1 MRARCLSRAL
11 PSRMALRLAQMRV
24 SVRYTAVM
32 TLVVQVPE
40 SSGSSSRHS
49 SAASVM
55 RFRAIQG
62 IDHVIGNAVGLFHV
76 RNHIAL
82 ERGYVAFYRRQQ
94 IEVEASNIVVT
105 RLSLASK
112 TDSSCARHCG
122 RSSQSGLPGG
132 LIFASA
138 KRGGDVS
145 RGADGMGVP
154 GFYSYAAMVTTAHG
168 ISYCISSRCAVR
180 NSEQEVVVRS

>member
-1 MRARCLSRAL
+1 MRLLEATGRRAQ
-11 PSRMALRLAQMRV
+11 ALNGKLAQLRV
-24 SVRYTAVM
+24 
-32 TLVVQVPE
+32 LVHPRSFVGGE
-40 SSGSSSRHS
+40 LGET
-49 SAASVM
+49 
-55 RFRAIQG
+55 
-62 IDHVIGNAVGLFHV
+62 GNAVGLFHV